1 MHLRD
6 HTACGFLK
14 QTWDQRVHKSSAA
27 GHQQTRRKPTRKAHM
42 LKIGL
47 INRLWVVDENAGES
61 AGHGKSSNGDFV
73 QNTSGEAKRCPNLA
87 FQLLFFV
94 ENIPS
99 MSNELDEIDRKLLAL
114 LQQDAALSV
123 DAIADRVHLSR
134 NACWRRIKR
143 LEADGIV
150 KKRVAIIDPSAVGL
164 GLQVFVLIRTNDHSA
179 NWLKIFRKAVREM
192 PEIIAAQRMTGELD
206 YVLRVRVAD
215 VPAYDHFYQRLI
227 DKVQIPDVSAS
238 FVMEDVKE
246 TTALPI

>member
-1 MHLRD
+1 
-6 HTACGFLK
+6 
-14 QTWDQRVHKSSAA
+14 
-27 GHQQTRRKPTRKAHM
+27 
-42 LKIGL
+42 
-47 INRLWVVDENAGES
+47 
-61 AGHGKSSNGDFV
+61 
-73 QNTSGEAKRCPNLA
+73 
-87 FQLLFFV
+87 
-94 ENIPS
+94 

-227 DKVQIPDVSAS
+227 DKVQIADVSAS